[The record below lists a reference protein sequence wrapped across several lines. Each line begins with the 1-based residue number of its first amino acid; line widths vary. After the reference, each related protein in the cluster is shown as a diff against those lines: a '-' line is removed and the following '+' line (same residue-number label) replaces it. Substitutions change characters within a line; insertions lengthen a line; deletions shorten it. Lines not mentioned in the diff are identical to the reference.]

1 MKFTKIPNN
10 KIFYLLISFLILNAA
25 VYAQAD
31 STKEKEPRYFYLA
44 ANVNVSTNTIGT
56 ISKRAQPSFEYGR
69 TYGIFDIGVAV
80 GHLNFLNSDSSWFI
94 EFRPTINIF
103 SKGRF
108 SEGLCLGFG
117 YKIKSEQKLMTEICN
132 SINFNITNKWSI
144 SILQGYY
151 YFDGV
156 QSNSTSQFF
165 GLNLT
170 HNFLNKNSVNF
181 QRKTRSLLN

>member
-1 MKFTKIPNN
+1 MKFTKIPHS
-10 KIFYLLISFLILNAA
+10 KIFVFLISILILN
-25 VYAQAD
+25 
-31 STKEKEPRYFYLA
+31 L
-44 ANVNVSTNTIGT
+44 
-56 ISKRAQPSFEYGR
+56 
-69 TYGIFDIGVAV
+69 
-80 GHLNFLNSDSSWFI
+80 LNNDSSWFV

-108 SEGLCLGFG
+108 SEGLCLGIG

-181 QRKTRSLLN
+181 RRKTKSLLN